1 MLMKE
6 ISRRPRRIAFLG
18 TRGVP
23 ANYGGFETF
32 VQEIGERLAASGDE
46 VTIYGR
52 SSSVSRSLHTFRGM
66 RLVVLPA
73 PRHKYLETVIHTLFS
88 AFHALRGRF
97 DLIYICN
104 VANVPAAAVL
114 ILFRRRVLLNVD
126 GLEWRRKKWG
136 ATGRLYYRACSY
148 LAAHLPFE
156 LASDAD
162 VIERYYRETYGRQ
175 TMCIPY
181 GTRLNDTPDDG
192 TLARLT
198 LEPGR
203 YVLYVSRLEP
213 ENNAHVVIEA
223 YRHVR
228 SDLPLVV
235 VGDAPYASRYI
246 ARLQEAAAADPRVHM
261 VGAIYGEGYHV
272 LQSNAACY
280 VQATEVGG
288 THPALVEA
296 MGQGAAI
303 IANDVPEH
311 REVLGSAGLYY
322 SGAEMLTKAIEDVL
336 SEPELRSG
344 LAGAARERARQRY
357 SWDSIAQTHFEWF
370 DRLLRRSG
378 A

>member
-1 MLMKE
+1 MTGTN
-6 ISRRPRRIAFLG
+6 RRPRRIAFLG

-32 VQEIGERLAASGDE
+32 VQELGERLVARGDE
-46 VTIYGR
+46 VTVYGR
-52 SSSVSRSLHTFRGM
+52 SSSVPRSLHAFRGM

-73 PRHKYLETVIHTLFS
+73 PQHKYLETVVHTLFS
-88 AFHALRGRF
+88 AFHSLTGRF

-114 ILFRRRVLLNVD
+114 ILLRRRVLLNVD

-136 ATGRLYYRACSY
+136 ATGRLYYRTCSY
-148 LAAHLPFE
+148 LAAHLPLE
-156 LASDAD
+156 LASDAA
-162 VIERYYRETYGRQ
+162 VIERYYLETYGRQ

-181 GTRLNDTPDDG
+181 GTRLDDTPDDG
-192 TLARLT
+192 TLGSRA
-198 LEPGR
+198 LEPGL

-235 VGDAPYASRYI
+235 VGDAPYASKYI
-246 ARLQEAAAADPRVHM
+246 AGLQEAAAADPRVRM

-280 VQATEVGG
+280 IQATEVGG

-296 MGQGAAI
+296 MGHGAAI

-311 REVLGSAGLYY
+311 REVLGAAGLYY
-322 SGAEMLTKAIEDVL
+322 SNAGQLTTAIEEVL
-336 SEPELRSG
+336 DDPALRSR
-344 LAGAARERARQRY
+344 LARAARERATECY
-357 SWDSIAQTHFEWF
+357 SWGSISRTHSDWF
-370 DRLLRRSG
+370 DRLLHRPG